1 MLLTAAMTRLDAEY
15 RCLGNPALG
24 ARGRYNMVYDNTSG
38 GQPPPRT
45 NSVLKYQLSFSTL
58 CTLASTMFFLLSSLL
73 VALDNL

>member
-45 NSVLKYQLSFSTL
+45 NSVLK
-58 CTLASTMFFLLSSLL
+58 
-73 VALDNL
+73 